1 MIQPGLG
8 TEPFSFPEKK
18 GGGPCGSSETTEIN
32 RAEKKLW
39 EEERP
44 AQGEGVLLPTGSWEA
59 GAGGGKQL
67 AVGVGAVPGI
77 AVGLSGFDF
86 LKVRKEVA
94 WEVGSACAA
103 CFYVDAGVGSP
114 RE

>member
-59 GAGGGKQL
+59 GAGGGEAARCRGGGHAWDCCGAL
-67 AVGVGAVPGI
+67 GV
-77 AVGLSGFDF
+77 
-86 LKVRKEVA
+86 
-94 WEVGSACAA
+94 
-103 CFYVDAGVGSP
+103 
-114 RE
+114 

>member
-1 MIQPGLG
+1 ML
-8 TEPFSFPEKK
+8 
-18 GGGPCGSSETTEIN
+18 
-32 RAEKKLW
+32 
-39 EEERP
+39 
-44 AQGEGVLLPTGSWEA
+44 
-59 GAGGGKQL
+59 GGGKQL
-67 AVGVGAVPGI
+67 AVGVGAMPGI